1 MWVRGWETD
10 IHAALGQALL
20 MSRWRRWRF
29 YPVCFIY
36 YDIDKHMGKLCVS
49 YFDIFVQVWMNKFSQ
64 YSSQFHK
71 SLNVIEEEGKKG
83 HISRFVEFIYT
94 TRVTLFGLERWCYN
108 FTIIIPLLWPSHPR
122 KTPPIIILG
131 NAPTEANL
139 CPRTKQ
145 LTWYFTQIYSL
156 LTHRTRLCLGN

>member
-29 YPVCFIY
+29 YPVCFILWY
-36 YDIDKHMGKLCVS
+36 WYTHGKVVCELFR
-49 YFDIFVQVWMNKFSQ
+49 YFCTGMNEQVLPISIPILQKIQ
-64 YSSQFHK
+64 
-71 SLNVIEEEGKKG
+71 NVIEEEGKKG

-108 FTIIIPLLWPSHPR
+108 FTIIIPLWWPSRPQNF
-122 KTPPIIILG
+122 PIIILMPPPKLIS
-131 NAPTEANL
+131 APELNNEHDT
-139 CPRTKQ
+139 
-145 LTWYFTQIYSL
+145 S
-156 LTHRTRLCLGN
+156 HRFIHY